1 MRRNRNGSQKWL
13 VICIVILLLLLVG
26 VYAVYFVSS
35 GNILDNKPEEKF
47 DATEYFNEYVVTNK
61 ESDIYVKE
69 NDEYKKIGTF
79 GKGIELSLNEI
90 TSAEDEYFNI
100 KEFDGEYYINYKDID
115 KIEVLEEI
123 DDRYKVYIVFNSNVV
138 TEDSTSFYDEE
149 GNLVYSI
156 DEGYS
161 LPIIIKE
168 DDMYGV
174 EFNSR
179 LLYVKKDECEV
190 IDNHNTDER
199 NSSGVGVLNYHFFYD
214 ENNAEEASGC
224 REEICISKA
233 QLTSELDFL
242 DNNGII
248 TIMSK
253 ELEMYIDGKVQLP
266 KSAYITIDDGGR
278 NQVGLEL
285 FTEREEYATVFLI
298 TDWYDPS
305 SYYQSPYIELHSHGD
320 NIHEQYRCNVG
331 RQGGAIQ
338 CEDREKLLADLLL
351 SREKLGGSTVFA
363 YPFYEYNDYAI
374 SILKEAGFTMAFVGE
389 SYYSDNLVKVGS
401 NKYAL
406 PRFVMVDY
414 TTKNDLSRYFG
425 NIR

>member
-26 VYAVYFVSS
+26 VYAVYFVSN
-35 GNILDNKPEEKF
+35 GDILNDKPEEKF
-47 DATEYFNEYVVTNK
+47 DVTEYFNEYVVTNK
-61 ESDIYVKE
+61 ESDIYIKE
-69 NDEYKKIGTF
+69 NNEYRKIGTF
-79 GKGIELSLNEI
+79 GKDVELSLNEI
-90 TSAEDEYFNI
+90 TNNEDEYFNI
-100 KEFDGEYYINYKDID
+100 KDFDSEYYINYKDVD
-115 KIEVLEEI
+115 KIETLEEI

-156 DEGYS
+156 NDGYS

-174 EFNSR
+174 EFNDR
-179 LLYVKKDECEV
+179 LLYVKNDECEV
-190 IDNHNTDER
+190 VDNHNTDEK

-214 ENNAEEASGC
+214 ENDPEEASGC
-224 REEICISKA
+224 REEICVSKA

-305 SYYQSPYIELHSHGD
+305 TYYQSPYIELHSHGD

-338 CEDREKLLADLLL
+338 CEDREKLLADLSL

-374 SILKEAGFTMAFVGE
+374 SILKEAGFTMAFAGE

-401 NKYAL
+401 NKYTL